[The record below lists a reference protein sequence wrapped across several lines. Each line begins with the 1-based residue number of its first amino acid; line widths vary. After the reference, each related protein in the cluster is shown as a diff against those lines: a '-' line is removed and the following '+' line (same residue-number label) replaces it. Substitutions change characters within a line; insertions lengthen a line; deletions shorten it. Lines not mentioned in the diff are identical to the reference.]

1 VDNSLAASERAKV
14 FRFSAPAIQE
24 RPFDAAAGRLSDLAV
39 RSGVRAR
46 DAGDAR
52 TAVVDGCLS
61 ETPGREGQ
69 STTVRDADPA
79 AEGSEIV
86 HGGAC
91 GDRIS
96 KRIGDRG

>member
-1 VDNSLAASERAKV
+1 MDNSLAASERAKV

-61 ETPGREGQ
+61 KTPGREGQ

-79 AEGSEIV
+79 AEV
-86 HGGAC
+86 P
-91 GDRIS
+91 R
-96 KRIGDRG
+96 